1 MKLIKFSIII
11 LIIFI
16 NVINSKEC
24 TKNYECNLPYS
35 YCGNGWLIDARS
47 IGLGRDGKIYFTAR
61 NQFDTSN
68 NQLGPSYLVS
78 VVKDSVE
85 RNPGTTVIYKITD
98 EQPNGPVYNRVN
110 GIGGVNQLSNGKFFI
125 IKDMYRYLPLYGTID
140 EQTKKYTT
148 AFKQNF
154 ENSIY
159 IDGDTMY
166 RCIDN
171 RLESV
176 TPVPLSINSP
186 TPSNS
191 ETKLL
196 YNTNYCLGLV
206 KVGTNL
212 IFTQRIQIGDQSIIG
227 FYITVANCNNCSIP
241 SPMFSVTDPAVYS
254 LAADKN
260 YFYYSTRNGLFR
272 VPMNGD
278 VSKRMKLSDNPNIKG
293 IIRDQTSSGI
303 YYASSF
309 VNGSSIVRIDAI
321 DFRIQTLYDYIGAS
335 NPTTSTGTCQCLS
348 AFTGDNCSNCNGT
361 INWESDPTTYSNY
374 PVCHPFLP
382 DGTVSYCNQD
392 WQCTNNPYNYCLD
405 NSCVC
410 RNGFGGNVCQYCSS
424 NNVTWSNGIPTCN
437 LYYHGYT
444 TSN

>member
-1 MKLIKFSIII
+1 MTKLLFTLLL
-11 LIIFI
+11 LIYFFNI
-16 NVINSKEC
+16 NYSKEC
-24 TKNYECNLPYS
+24 SKNYECNLPYS

-47 IGLGRDGKIYFTAR
+47 IGLGRDGRIYFTAR
-61 NQFDTSN
+61 NQFDNSN
-68 NQLGPSYLVS
+68 NQLGPSFLVS
-78 VVKDSVE
+78 VIKDSTNG
-85 RNPGTTVIYKITD
+85 NPGTSIVYKIID
-98 EQPNGPVYNRVN
+98 EQPNGPVFNRVN
-110 GIGGVNQLSNGKFFI
+110 GIGGINQLSNGKFLI
-125 IKDMYRYLPLYGTID
+125 IKDMYRYLPLYGTI
-140 EQTKKYTT
+140 EKTTQKFTT

-176 TPVPLSINSP
+176 TPVSLSLDSTIS
-186 TPSNS
+186 S
-191 ETKLL
+191 TKIL
-196 YNTNYCLGLV
+196 YNNTNYCNGLV
-206 KVGTNL
+206 KVGSNL

-227 FYITVANCNNCSIP
+227 FYITVANCNNCSTP

-254 LAADKN
+254 IAADKD
-260 YFYYSTRNGLFR
+260 YFFYSTRNGLFR

-278 VSKRMKLSDNPNIKG
+278 ISKRIKLSDNPNIKG
-293 IIRDQTSSGI
+293 ILRDQTSSGL

-309 VNGSSIVRIDAI
+309 VNGSSIVRIDTI
-321 DFRIQTLYDYIGAS
+321 DYRITTLYDYVGAS
-335 NPTTSTGTCQCLS
+335 NPLTEKGTCQCLS
-348 AFTGDNCSNCNGT
+348 AFTGNDCNNCNGT
-361 INWESDPTTYSNY
+361 INWEFDPIANNNY

-382 DGTVSYCNQD
+382 DGSVSYCSQD
-392 WQCTNNPYNYCLD
+392 WQCTNNPYNYCFD

-410 RNGFGGNVCQYCSS
+410 RKGFGGNICQYCSS
-424 NNVTWSNGIPTCN
+424 NNVTWSSDGIPTCN